1 MRQTKPPPPEAV
13 VIEIMQSIAG
23 VPPGPN
29 GSLLGGG
36 GGKGARKTEGIP
48 MRENNQ
54 CHSQNSIQKSLILYI
69 YSMK

>member
-1 MRQTKPPPPEAV
+1 MRQTEPPPPEGV
-13 VIEIMQSIAG
+13 VIEVMQSIAG

-36 GGKGARKTEGIP
+36 GKGARKPEGIP

-54 CHSQNSIQKSLILYI
+54 CHFQSSFQKSLIYI
-69 YSMK
+69 HIL